1 MVLPFLDSLLSKGK
15 AHKEVV
21 GIAVT
26 PGLGLEVAVIDKS
39 TKVVKSYGRK
49 KLDYDISRRE
59 ITDIGQFKIALGEL
73 LNQMDVI
80 KSAQTLAYLVLPNV
94 YFDFIELPE
103 GSTNEEV
110 KTAILSEAEEFFIF
124 KREEP
129 VSGFAPVRNIN
140 TAERTKY
147 VYSSFQKEQIDNLK
161 AAVEDCG
168 LKLIG
173 IETNYTATLRGL
185 YTAGLLD
192 DVILEDSQW
201 TAMLINTNSFVMFK
215 MEGKELIG
223 HLEVPL
229 AVRAYSVEESYEAI
243 ISNATQILDDYQSS
257 KLYIISQVDEISA
270 DIIKRKMR
278 FNNEI
283 VAIESN
289 KFANSNQLME
299 VKSALDFNEANSLT
313 PAVIGATNLS
323 SDFGLIL
330 NVFSDDINSSLGV
343 YFTTELFGQKVD
355 VTSSLVTQLGLIL
368 ILLLVLIFGGVYFG
382 VNAVNTGYKKTI
394 EATESEI
401 KNIEAQIEAASKNGD
416 KEEVNINMEIDK
428 VAEANIAAINFYDSI
443 ATDIPKNVWL
453 TAYYNKNGTQIAVR
467 GIAENI
473 ADVYEYYKNL
483 RIVSPQSDLKLN
495 ELKVL
500 ASDAINGNNDPNN
513 NSSQNENANKLNDK
527 IISSLLIDES
537 DRLYS
542 FEIMNTQMNTGV
554 VTLRDETQIITA
566 PTASSAENSEEEN
579 VEEVSQQMKP
589 ARKRKVKNGKVN

>member
-26 PGLGLEVAVIDKS
+26 PGLGLEVAVIDKN
-39 TKVVKSYGRK
+39 TKVVKSYGRR

-59 ITDIGQFKIALGEL
+59 ITDIGQFKMALGEL

-94 YFDFIELPE
+94 YFDFIELPA

-129 VSGFAPVRNIN
+129 VSGLTPVRNIN

-343 YFTTELFGQKVD
+343 YFTIELFGQKVD
-355 VTSSLVTQLGLIL
+355 VTSSLVTQLGLVL
-368 ILLLVLIFGGVYFG
+368 IFLLALIFGGVYLG
-382 VNAVNTGYKKTI
+382 VSAVNAEYKKTI
-394 EATESEI
+394 EATENEI
-401 KNIEAQIEAASKNGD
+401 KNVEAQIEAASKNGD

-500 ASDAINGNNDPNN
+500 ANDAINGNNNPNN
-513 NSSQNENANKLNDK
+513 NSSQDENANKLNDK

-566 PTASSAENSEEEN
+566 PSASSAENSEEGN

>member
-26 PGLGLEVAVIDKS
+26 PGLGLEVAVIDKN

-73 LNQMDVI
+73 LNQMDII

-94 YFDFIELPE
+94 YFDFIELPA
-103 GSTNEEV
+103 GSANEEV

-283 VAIESN
+283 IAIESN

-355 VTSSLVTQLGLIL
+355 VTSSLVTQLGIIL
-368 ILLLVLIFGGVYFG
+368 IVLLALIFGGVYLG
-382 VNAVNTGYKKTI
+382 VGAINTEYKKTI
-394 EATESEI
+394 ETTENEI
-401 KNIEAQIEAASKNGD
+401 RNVEAQIEAASKNGD

-500 ASDAINGNNDPNN
+500 ANDAINGNNNQNN
-513 NSSQNENANKLNDK
+513 NSSQDENANKLNDK

-566 PTASSAENSEEEN
+566 PSASSAENSEEGN